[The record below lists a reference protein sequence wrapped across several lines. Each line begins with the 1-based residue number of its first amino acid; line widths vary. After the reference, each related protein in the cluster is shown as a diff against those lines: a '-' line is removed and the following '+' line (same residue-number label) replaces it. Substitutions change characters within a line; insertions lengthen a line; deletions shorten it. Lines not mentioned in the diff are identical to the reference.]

1 MDFNKVINNMQ
12 ELQQKVEIYEQRNKL
27 INDAIESIKKDIM
40 KLNKK
45 IDNEKNELD
54 KHILEI
60 KVLIMK
66 EVVKKFNLI
75 GENIE

>member
-12 ELQQKVEIYEQRNKL
+12 ELQQKVKIYEQRNKL